1 MSLVMQG
8 CMKYG
13 GLLSV
18 LIKKLHGGKKKKRK
32 KNIFIREK
40 KKKGKDRTKTNSF
53 RDFSRENTYFRATN
67 VDLLRCSVQS
77 DVHDRDTANSHNY

>member
-1 MSLVMQG
+1 MEE
-8 CMKYG
+8 
-13 GLLSV
+13 
-18 LIKKLHGGKKKKRK
+18 KRK
-32 KNIFIREK
+32 KEKKTFLLGKK